1 MFNDCFSSI
10 LRDLNKGMSNL
21 IEAKMLRNSL
31 KFVTLSL
38 TIIAITSCATMR
50 GPAYQLAQKDDKSFD
65 KPLRE
70 PKDVNTEIFEY
81 RSGDDEETQELKII
95 QPPAVPMNEASEE
108 AEKIVVPKLKVTNIT
123 RQSYNNLPIPAFINE
138 VYGNQLGLNYVIQP
152 ALQKAPDLVTLRVSG
167 QMNEKDFY
175 VLSTKTLMRYGVVT
189 YMSDGVLIFDY
200 SSDTNDDSAPILMT
214 GNALPEV
221 PAGNRP
227 VFFIYP
233 LKTVKTPQVRT
244 ILYKLFSRSGA
255 KIEEDIERNA
265 LIISGKEQ
273 QVRSIIEATKLL
285 DTPSMK
291 GMSSIILQPAVNSP
305 AELADTLTEILT
317 KEGFAVQE
325 RSGGA
330 PIKLLPLTS
339 VGQLVVFA
347 SSEETLDHIVE
358 WAKKLEKEREE
369 DVENGLFHYQVQST
383 QASHIVELLNQLGV
397 GGQNSAPSADGQ
409 RSRVSTGRYAVDE
422 QLNTILFSGSGKDW
436 MTALKMIKR
445 LDRPAPSVMIEV
457 ILAEVSLEEKEESAI
472 EWFLDRAVGAYDA
485 VASTSGA
492 LGVTGGGLSLN
503 FSRGDQTR
511 AALNFLYENSRSKIR
526 SRPRVMVKSGQEAS
540 IDVGDR
546 VPTIT
551 SNVQSTNSSNAQVV
565 QQVTYQD
572 TGVLLDIKP
581 TVHATGF
588 VDIEISQ
595 ELSEAISTSSSSINS
610 PTIRTRNLT
619 TTLTLRDGG
628 SVLIGGLIRSNDGDG
643 QVGVPVL
650 GKLPGIGR
658 LFRGDNMEQTRT
670 ELMVMI
676 IPYILNSPEEAES
689 LVDELQIERMRI
701 INNQD

>member
-1 MFNDCFSSI
+1 MC
-10 LRDLNKGMSNL
+10 NL
-21 IEAKMLRNSL
+21 IEASSLRSCVKIVSVSL
-31 KFVTLSL
+31 AVVVL
-38 TIIAITSCATMR
+38 ASCANLR
-50 GPAYQLAQKDDKSFD
+50 GPAYKLAQEDDASFG

-70 PKDVNTEIFEY
+70 PKEVNTDFFNAANEE
-81 RSGDDEETQELKII
+81 DEDPSSKELTVIR
-95 QPPAVPMNEASEE
+95 PPSMPIEKAVEE
-108 AEKIVVPKLKVTNIT
+108 AEKLVVPKLKSSNINK
-123 RQSYNNLPIPAFINE
+123 QSYNNLPIPAFINE
-138 VYGNQLGLNYVIQP
+138 IYGNQLGLNYVIQP

-167 QMNEKDFY
+167 TMNEKDFY
-175 VLSTKTLMRYGVVT
+175 VLATKTLMRYGVTT
-189 YMSDGVLIFDY
+189 YLSDGVLIFDY
-200 SSDTNDDSAPILMT
+200 SSQASDDAPILMT

-227 VFFIYP
+227 VFYIYP
-233 LKTVKTPQVRT
+233 LKNLKTNQVRS
-244 ILYKLFSRSGA
+244 LVYKLFSRSGA

-273 QVRSIIEATKLL
+273 QVLAIVEAAKLL
-285 DTPSMK
+285 DVPSME
-291 GMSSIILQPAVNSP
+291 GMSSVILQPSINTP
-305 AELADTLTEILT
+305 TELADTLTDILKT
-317 KEGFAVQE
+317 EGFAVQE

-339 VGQLVVFA
+339 VGQLAVFA
-347 SSEETLDHIVE
+347 STSEILDHIVD

-397 GGQNSAPSADGQ
+397 GGSNGIQGNAGGDGQ
-409 RSRVSTGRYAVDE
+409 RTRASTGRYAVDE

-436 MTALKMIKR
+436 VTALKMIKR
-445 LDRPAPSVMIEV
+445 LDKPAPSVMIEV

-472 EWFLDRAVGAYDA
+472 EWFVDRAIGAYDA
-485 VASTSGA
+485 VASTDGA

-551 SNVQSTNSSNAQVV
+551 SNVQSTNSSNAQIV

-595 ELSEAISTSSSSINS
+595 ELSEALSTSSSSINS
-610 PTIRTRNLT
+610 PTIRTRNIT

-643 QVGVPVL
+643 EVGVPVL

-658 LFRGDNMEQTRT
+658 LFRGENMEQTRT

-689 LVDELQIERMRI
+689 LVDELQIERMRV
-701 INNQD
+701 INSHE

>member
-1 MFNDCFSSI
+1 MFNLMEASQLRGCVRLVSI
-10 LRDLNKGMSNL
+10 
-21 IEAKMLRNSL
+21 SL
-31 KFVTLSL
+31 L
-38 TIIAITSCATMR
+38 TVGLASCASFR
-50 GPAYQLAQKDDKSFD
+50 GPAYQLAQKDDSSFGE
-65 KPLRE
+65 PLRD
-70 PKDVNTEIFEY
+70 PKDVDEQLYQAQND
-81 RSGDDEETQELKII
+81 DDENGDKNLSVIK
-95 QPPAVPMNEASEE
+95 PPSVPIDKAAED
-108 AEKIVVPKLKVTNIT
+108 AEKVVVPQLNSSTINKQN
-123 RQSYNNLPIPAFINE
+123 YNNLPIPAFINE
-138 VYGNQLGLNYVIQP
+138 VYGNQLGLNYVVQP
-152 ALQKAPDLVTLRVSG
+152 ALQRAPDLVTLRISS
-167 QMNEKDFY
+167 QMSEKDFY
-175 VLSTKTLMRYGVVT
+175 VLATKTLMRFGVVT
-189 YMSDGVLIFDY
+189 YLSNGTLVFDY
-200 SSDTNDDSAPILMT
+200 SSQATDDSAPILMT

-221 PAGNRP
+221 PSGNRP
-227 VFFIYP
+227 VFFIYT
-233 LKTVKTPQVRT
+233 LKAVKTPQVRS
-244 ILYKLFSRSGA
+244 LLFKLFARSGA

-265 LIISGKEQ
+265 LIISGKEE
-273 QVRSIIEATKLL
+273 QVKAIVEATKLL
-285 DTPSMK
+285 DVPSMS
-291 GMSSIILQPAVNSP
+291 GVSSVILQPSVNSP
-305 AELADTLTEILT
+305 AELADILT
-317 KEGFAVQE
+317 DILKTEGYAVQE
-325 RSGGA
+325 RLGGA
-330 PIKLLPLTS
+330 PVKLLPLTS
-339 VGQLVVFA
+339 VGQLVVFGP
-347 SSEETLDHIVE
+347 SEEVLDHIVD
-358 WAKKLEKEREE
+358 WAKKLEKEREQ

-383 QASHIVELLNQLGV
+383 QASHIVDLLNQLGV
-397 GGQNSAPSADGQ
+397 GNGMNNSGSAAGGSEPRP
-409 RSRVSTGRYAVDE
+409 RSSSGRYAVDE

-436 MTALKMIKR
+436 VTALKLIKR

-472 EWFLDRAVGAYDA
+472 EWFVNRAVGAYDA
-485 VASTSGA
+485 IASTDGA

-595 ELSEAISTSSSSINS
+595 ELSEALSTSSSSINS
-610 PTIRTRNLT
+610 PTIRTRSIE

-643 QVGVPVL
+643 EVGIPVL

-658 LFRGDNMEQTRT
+658 LFRGENMEQTRT

-689 LVDELQIERMRI
+689 LVDELQVERMRV
-701 INNQD
+701 INDFE